1 MRAITQ
7 AQATAL
13 GDLIYYAT
21 LNADFDEDVAMY
33 ESIAKLLD
41 DLVDSRILYIEK
53 ETADDD
59 DE

>member
-1 MRAITQ
+1 MVAITK

-33 ESIAKLLD
+33 ESIAKVLD
-41 DLVDSRILYIEK
+41 ELIDRRVLYIES
-53 ETADDD
+53 EVEDD